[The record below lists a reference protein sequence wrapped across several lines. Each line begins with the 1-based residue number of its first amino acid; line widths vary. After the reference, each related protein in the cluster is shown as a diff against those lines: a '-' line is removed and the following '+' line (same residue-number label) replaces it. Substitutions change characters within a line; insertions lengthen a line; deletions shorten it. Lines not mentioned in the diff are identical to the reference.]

1 VSEGPEADAIAIL
14 CGWDGAIADVLYNRL
29 KLNAGIARGSP
40 VSSVVDEASRE
51 KCSRFLDTIRRRR
64 AAFEWQMNVAHDSD
78 AVPVYF
84 SGAAIDGQL
93 LIIGMAPSPANWQAR
108 DELLRIQKEQLSAV
122 RAGLQEHALRSLGH
136 AVAPRATG
144 VDRSGNT
151 TLTQYLASFG
161 ADLSESRRR
170 SEEMARARAI
180 AESASRTKSMFIA
193 HIGHELKTPL
203 NSVIGFADLLL
214 RNKAKSLRERD
225 LQYLER
231 ISANAHQLLRIIN
244 SILDLARLDA
254 GRVQLQFGPVSVPA
268 LIRDT
273 VSQLWS
279 GDGGSAVE
287 VAIDIPEPVAD
298 IVTDGDK
305 LRQILINL
313 MANALKFTER
323 GTVSIALNV
332 DAQSRLPVRIDVR
345 DTGIG
350 IPADRLDTVFDM
362 FEQADPATGRRYGGA
377 GLGLAISRS
386 LCDLLGYRLSV
397 QSEVGRGSTFSVLLS
412 TGQTE
417 PRAAH
422 PATANESA

>member
-1 VSEGPEADAIAIL
+1 
-14 CGWDGAIADVLYNRL
+14 
-29 KLNAGIARGSP
+29 
-40 VSSVVDEASRE
+40 
-51 KCSRFLDTIRRRR
+51 
-64 AAFEWQMNVAHDSD
+64 
-78 AVPVYF
+78 
-84 SGAAIDGQL
+84 
-93 LIIGMAPSPANWQAR
+93 
-108 DELLRIQKEQLSAV
+108 
-122 RAGLQEHALRSLGH
+122 
-136 AVAPRATG
+136 
-144 VDRSGNT
+144 
-151 TLTQYLASFG
+151 
-161 ADLSESRRR
+161 
-170 SEEMARARAI
+170 
-180 AESASRTKSMFIA
+180 
-193 HIGHELKTPL
+193 
-203 NSVIGFADLLL
+203 
-214 RNKAKSLRERD
+214 
-225 LQYLER
+225 
-231 ISANAHQLLRIIN
+231 
-244 SILDLARLDA
+244 
-254 GRVQLQFGPVSVPA
+254 
-268 LIRDT
+268 
-273 VSQLWS
+273 
-279 GDGGSAVE
+279 
-287 VAIDIPEPVAD
+287 
-298 IVTDGDK
+298 VTDGDK